1 MTEPAAEQEPLDPQL
16 DELHTLL
23 QRIGVPVGNWPLID
37 RIVHELD
44 LGGFRTLGGCV
55 RASRPTKGMDVRFF
69 RGNTTGLT
77 ETEAH
82 SFTDPGDTLGAISP
96 RAWTNPE
103 RPVIWCVDHPVQPA
117 PTAEELARR
126 AAAEERAAAEA
137 EKAQP
142 PARSTPRPR
151 RSPRII
157 QARQGTQGRQAP
169 RSKAAQPRH
178 PRARRRTAHHLH
190 RLLHRKI
197 RDRRVPLLDR

>member
-137 EKAQP
+137 EKAERQRE
-142 PARSTPRPR
+142 AR
-151 RSPRII
+151 
-157 QARQGTQGRQAP
+157 
-169 RSKAAQPRH
+169 
-178 PRARRRTAHHLH
+178 RARAEARAASKPAKAPKATKPREAKPRNPATLAPGDEPLTICTDCFTAKSATGECLC
-190 RLLHRKI
+190 
-197 RDRRVPLLDR
+197 